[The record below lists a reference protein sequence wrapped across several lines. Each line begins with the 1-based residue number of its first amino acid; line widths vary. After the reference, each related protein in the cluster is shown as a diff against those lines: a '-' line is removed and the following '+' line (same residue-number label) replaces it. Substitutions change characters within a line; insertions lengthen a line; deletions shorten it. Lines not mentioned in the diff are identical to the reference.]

1 MKVSDGVPEIVP
13 DPFWL
18 VVIVNPGG
26 KPFATDGVPSGDVLV
41 VVLGTLQVYP
51 VPVPPDACSTW
62 EYATL
67 VAPELKDGVVT
78 VSAGGDGGCPP
89 G

>member
-41 VVLGTLQVYP
+41 VVFGTLQVYP
-51 VPVPPDACSTW
+51 VPVPPEAVSDC
-62 EYATL
+62 EYGW
-67 VAPELKDGVVT
+67 VAVAVLRDGVVT
-78 VSAGGDGGCPP
+78 VSAGSAAG
-89 G
+89 